1 MQLSSRL
8 RHHAKASPENVS
20 WSSASRRSEGAKLLR
35 GQGFPD
41 MSDFDSKV
49 ANYYGKSYLEP
60 LQIRKLLRD
69 RPKFLAV
76 QRHTF

>member
-1 MQLSSRL
+1 
-8 RHHAKASPENVS
+8 
-20 WSSASRRSEGAKLLR
+20 
-35 GQGFPD
+35 